1 MLGAVL
7 PRLPGQVE
15 GSRQLAQGHCRAE
28 AFPAQAAPGGQ
39 EGRSVCVR
47 ALVSR
52 EHRRLEVAHV
62 GRSGGRSKPRLADN
76 FLQLREGVVPEF
88 SRPSE
93 VAASV
98 RRLAEHRV
106 DEEVPVRA

>member
-7 PRLPGQVE
+7 PRLLGQVE
-15 GSRQLAQGHCRAE
+15 GSRELAQGHCRAE
-28 AFPAQAAPGGQ
+28 AFPAQVAPGGQ
-39 EGRSVCVR
+39 EGRSVCAR

-62 GRSGGRSKPRLADN
+62 GRSDGRSELRLEDN
-76 FLQLREGVVPEF
+76 FLQFREGVVPEF

-93 VAASV
+93 AAASV

-106 DEEVPVRA
+106 DEEVPVCA